1 MKAWKV
7 GGALQKLKN
16 MTVRGDEGSL
26 PLIQFLDA
34 NIVVSPSNIELG
46 EVGRVLHVVYKFR
59 DEG

>member
-7 GGALQKLKN
+7 GGVLQKPKN

-34 NIVVSPSNIELG
+34 NIVVSPSNVKLG
-46 EVGRVLHVVYKFR
+46 EIGRVLHVVYKFR